1 MSASDDSSAA
11 CRVSTTQASLDDRPE
26 TVQEGPG
33 NNGTD
38 GLQILSSG
46 GAGTRMILTAEDA
59 RTIYQVKRRGKGHH
73 DAASLGKRYSITAKA
88 VRDVW
93 RHRTWAYAT
102 MCFWTPAEVNT
113 FARRKM
119 CADCR
124 EAGVSMES
132 SKQACT
138 KCKKIVRRLMSHRA
152 GLRLNQGA
160 SATAGLAAELHDSW
174 HESGDCPT
182 FAPLRTLGWNQI
194 WSRQNG
200 LHDGLLQ
207 EALEFI

>member
-59 RTIYQVKRRGKGHH
+59 RTIYQVKRKGKSHH
-73 DAASLGKRYSITAKA
+73 DAASLGEHYRITAKA

-93 RHRTWAYAT
+93 RHRTWARPLLPLSALLST
-102 MCFWTPAEVNT
+102 FQSDGGTGLDLNCTP
-113 FARRKM
+113 
-119 CADCR
+119 D
-124 EAGVSMES
+124 
-132 SKQACT
+132 
-138 KCKKIVRRLMSHRA
+138 
-152 GLRLNQGA
+152 
-160 SATAGLAAELHDSW
+160 
-174 HESGDCPT
+174 
-182 FAPLRTLGWNQI
+182 
-194 WSRQNG
+194 
-200 LHDGLLQ
+200 
-207 EALEFI
+207 